1 MDLICFTKLLQ
12 PYGADELIA
21 FARKTGLAG
30 YDLTVRDGHPVTPE
44 TIGTDLVPFVG
55 KLKDAGLQVP
65 LATVGGSA
73 LPAGD
78 PATET
83 AWAACAEAGIGM
95 IKLGYWSW
103 RPGGPHYWDQVESVR
118 AELHQYAKLADK
130 FGVQAVFHTH
140 SSHPWGTPPVLNA
153 PYGLS
158 ASALMHLIAD
168 IDPRHVG
175 AYIDPAHLSL
185 DGEPLEMALDILKD
199 RVAIV
204 AVKNMVYHP
213 TSDGD
218 TTVWSHE
225 ACPLPKGLVD
235 WRKAVA
241 SLRAVGYDG
250 WLNMHAEYDGRYAP
264 SVTAGGRTSTTPQPW
279 KLDPSGNLAET
290 PPVVELLEP
299 DIAYLAKIVA
309 GA

>member
-44 TIGTDLVPFVG
+44 TIGADLVPFVG
-55 KLKDAGLQVP
+55 KLTDAGLRVP
-65 LATVGGSA
+65 LATIGGA
-73 LPAGD
+73 AAPPGD

-95 IKLGYWSW
+95 IKLGYWHW
-103 RPGGPHYWDQVESVR
+103 RPGGRHYWDEVESVR
-118 AELHQYAKLADK
+118 AELHQYAKLAEK
-130 FGVQAVFHTH
+130 FGVRAVFHTH
-140 SSHPWGTPPVLNA
+140 SSHPWGTPPALNA

-158 ASALMHLIAD
+158 ASALMHLTAD

-213 TSDGD
+213 TADGD

-235 WRKAVA
+235 WRRAVA
-241 SLRAVGYDG
+241 SLRAAGYDG
-250 WLNMHAEYDGRYAP
+250 WLNMHAEYNGRYAP
-264 SVTAGGRTSTTPQPW
+264 AAASGGRTSAAPQPGQ
-279 KLDPSGNLAET
+279 LDPAGNLTET
-290 PPVVELLEP
+290 APVQELLEP

-309 GA
+309 GV